1 MPGVAVPASPP
12 HLSAAVGG
20 DGLRRQRAVSLPVP
34 LRGDLRELG
43 GKIVLP
49 GDDHPSGAHR
59 AALAVGLGG
68 DNGLP
73 FVALAAPPPDFF
85 VAPWPHVP
93 RGKSAVLADMPLS
106 GQVGAEGGKI
116 IFTGDCDLP
125 GTVGAAGPQQGPGLD
140 LRLPLVALFT
150 LPPDLFVAAR
160 SG

>member
-1 MPGVAVPASPP
+1 MPASPP

-85 VAPWPHVP
+85 VASWPHVP
-93 RGKSAVLADMPLS
+93 QGKTAVLADMPLS
-106 GQVGAEGGKI
+106 GQVGAKGGKV

-125 GTVGAAGPQQGPGLD
+125 GTVGAAGPQQGLGLD

>member
-1 MPGVAVPASPP
+1 MAQPAPPP

-20 DGLRRQRAVSLPVP
+20 DGLRRQLVVSLPVP
-34 LRGDLRELG
+34 LGGDLRELG
-43 GKIVLP
+43 GQVVFA

-59 AALAVGLGG
+59 ATLAVGPGG

-73 FVALAAPPPDFF
+73 LVAPLTPPPDFF

-93 RGKSAVLADMPLS
+93 RGKTAVLTNMPLS

-140 LRLPLVALFT
+140 LRLPLVAPFT